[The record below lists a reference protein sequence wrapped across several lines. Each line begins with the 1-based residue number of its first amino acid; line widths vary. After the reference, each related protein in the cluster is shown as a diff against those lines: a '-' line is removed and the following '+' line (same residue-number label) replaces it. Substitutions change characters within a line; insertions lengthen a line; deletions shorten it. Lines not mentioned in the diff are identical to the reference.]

1 MNEIEPTV
9 KEAACQSCG
18 NAGCIPTLSLGMT
31 PLADILLTEEQI
43 ARTEPRYP
51 LAVAFC
57 PQCSLMQLTSAAPPD
72 HIYKDEYPYFTSAL
86 PGLLRHFQDSAKDI
100 LETRQLDAS
109 SYVVEAGSNDGYMLK
124 VFAEKGIEVLGV
136 DPSPGPAKV
145 AEESGIPTICD
156 FFSADLAAGLSKDS
170 KPADV
175 LLANNLLNLLPD
187 PNEFATAT
195 KLLLKDD
202 GVAVVEVPYVVE
214 MIDLCAYDNIFHQN
228 RSYWSLTAL
237 MKLFGRHDLFIN
249 QVERVPTFG
258 GSLRLWIGKRQM
270 PAPTV
275 DALIAEETAKKV
287 GLAEYYSSF
296 AERARKNRDN
306 LVSQLR
312 DLKARGKTI
321 AAYGAAGGMATT
333 ILSFTEID
341 SGIIDFAVD
350 MNSFKHGKYTAGSHI
365 RIYPTEKLV
374 EDMPDYVL
382 LLAWNYADEVLQ
394 AQSEYRERGGKFI
407 VPIPDP
413 KVV

>member
-1 MNEIEPTV
+1 MPV
-9 KEAACQSCG
+9 
-18 NAGCIPTLSLGMT
+18 LSLGNT
-31 PLADILLTEEQI
+31 PLADILLTAEQLSQ
-43 ARTEPRYP
+43 AEPRYP
-51 LAVAFC
+51 LEVAFC
-57 PQCSLMQLTSAAPPD
+57 PHCGLMQLTSAAPPD
-72 HIYKDEYPYFTSAL
+72 DIYKEEYPYFTSAL
-86 PGLLRHFQDSAKDI
+86 PGLLRHFQDSAKEI
-100 LETRQLDAS
+100 LETRQLDSS

-124 VFAEKGIEVLGV
+124 VFAEQGVKVLGV
-136 DPSPGPAKV
+136 DPAPGPAKL

-156 FFSADLAAGLSKDS
+156 FFSADLAARLIKES

-187 PNEFATAT
+187 PNDFPIAVN
-195 KLLLKDD
+195 LLLKDD

-214 MIDLCAYDNIFHQN
+214 MIDICAYDNIFHQN

-237 MKLFGRHDLFIN
+237 MNLFARHGLFIHE
-249 QVERVPTFG
+249 VKRVPTFG
-258 GSLRLWIGKRQM
+258 GSLRVWLGKQQK

-275 DALIAEETAKKV
+275 DALLEEENSKKV

-296 AERARKNRDN
+296 AARAQRNRDN

-312 DLKARGKTI
+312 EYKAQGKSI

-341 SGIIDFAVD
+341 SDIIDFAVD
-350 MNSFKHGKYTAGSHI
+350 MNSFKHGKFTAGSHI
-365 RIYPTEKLV
+365 EIHPTEKLV

-394 AQSEYRERGGKFI
+394 AQSAYRDRGGRFI
-407 VPIPDP
+407 IPIPDP
-413 KVV
+413 EVV